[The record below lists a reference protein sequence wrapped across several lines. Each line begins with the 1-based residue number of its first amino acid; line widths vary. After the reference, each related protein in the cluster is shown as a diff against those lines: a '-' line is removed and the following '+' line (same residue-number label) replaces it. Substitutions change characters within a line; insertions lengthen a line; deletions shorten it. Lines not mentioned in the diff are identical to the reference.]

1 MAQLASMTAF
11 AEATVISNGFQL
23 SWELRSVN
31 HRYLDNQ
38 FRLPETLRAV
48 EPAVR
53 EQLRRRIKR
62 GKIDAILKLE
72 PDTSEPKLALNNLL
86 LRQLAAATEEITNA
100 VPNAAPPNTL
110 DLLKWPGVLANPQVD
125 QAVLMNTA
133 ADLFNDALER
143 LIEARHSEGERLLTV
158 LQQQLGSIETIVE
171 FVRPLGDSIMQLQQQ
186 RLQQKLRELEV
197 KADPARLEQE
207 VALLAQRADIREE
220 LDRLDIHVD
229 EARKLLNAKGPHGRR
244 LDFLSQELNREANT
258 LGAKASQTEI
268 SQKAIDLKV
277 VIEQIREQVQNI
289 E

>member
-72 PDTSEPKLALNNLL
+72 PDTSEPKLALNNVL
-86 LRQLAAATEEITNA
+86 LRQIAAATEEITNA

>member
-72 PDTSEPKLALNNLL
+72 PDTSEPKLALNNVL

-186 RLQQKLRELEV
+186 RLQQKLHELEV

>member
-72 PDTSEPKLALNNLL
+72 PDTSEPKLALNNVLL
-86 LRQLAAATEEITNA
+86 SQLAAATEEITNA

>member
-72 PDTSEPKLALNNLL
+72 PDTSEPKLALNNVL

-133 ADLFNDALER
+133 TDLFNDALER

-197 KADPARLEQE
+197 KADSARLEQE

-277 VIEQIREQVQNI
+277 VIEQVREQVQNI

>member
-72 PDTSEPKLALNNLL
+72 PDTSEPKLALNNVL
-86 LRQLAAATEEITNA
+86 LRQIAAATEEITNA

-229 EARKLLNAKGPHGRR
+229 EARKLLSAKGPHGRR

-277 VIEQIREQVQNI
+277 VIEQIREQVQNT

>member
-72 PDTSEPKLALNNLL
+72 PDTSEPKLALNNVL
-86 LRQLAAATEEITNA
+86 LRQIAAATEEITNA

-125 QAVLMNTA
+125 QAVLMNAA

>member
-72 PDTSEPKLALNNLL
+72 PDTSEPKLALNNVL

-125 QAVLMNTA
+125 QPVLMNTA

-143 LIEARHSEGERLLTV
+143 LIKARHSEGERLLTV

-186 RLQQKLRELEV
+186 RLQQKLRELEA

-229 EARKLLNAKGPHGRR
+229 EARKLLSARGPHGRR

>member
-72 PDTSEPKLALNNLL
+72 PDTSEPKLALNNVL
-86 LRQLAAATEEITNA
+86 LRQIAAATEEITNA

-143 LIEARHSEGERLLTV
+143 LIKARHSEGERLLTV

-186 RLQQKLRELEV
+186 RLQQKLRELEA

-229 EARKLLNAKGPHGRR
+229 EARKLLSARGPHGRR

>member
-72 PDTSEPKLALNNLL
+72 PDTSEPKLALNNVL

-171 FVRPLGDSIMQLQQQ
+171 FARPLGDSIMQLQQQ

>member
-72 PDTSEPKLALNNLL
+72 PDTSEPKLALNNVL
-86 LRQLAAATEEITNA
+86 LRQIAAATEEITNA

-125 QAVLMNTA
+125 QAVLMSTA

-186 RLQQKLRELEV
+186 RLQQKLRELKV

>member
-72 PDTSEPKLALNNLL
+72 PDTSEPKLALNNVL
-86 LRQLAAATEEITNA
+86 LRQIAAAIEEITNA

>member
-72 PDTSEPKLALNNLL
+72 PDTSEPKLALNNVL
-86 LRQLAAATEEITNA
+86 LRQIAAATEEITNA

-125 QAVLMNTA
+125 QPVLMNTA

>member
-31 HRYLDNQ
+31 HRYLENQ

-72 PDTSEPKLALNNLL
+72 PDTSEPKLALNNVL

-186 RLQQKLRELEV
+186 RLQQKLRELKV